1 MCLACFRLLSRISCN
16 GGTGARLVAMS
27 DEMHNTDSASGA
39 DKVIETLH
47 RIDDKVDALRGRM
60 MSDPDSLGDKLLK
73 TEIPAVTGMVAGYL
87 FQMAWDKGTSRLN
100 AEKEVQQ
107 SLLMSIAFAAASAAF
122 AAIVS
127 TLSCRGSQALVNLR
141 HRKRS

>member
-1 MCLACFRLLSRISCN
+1 MTN
-16 GGTGARLVAMS
+16 N
-27 DEMHNTDSASGA
+27 MHAADSNA
-39 DKVIETLH
+39 DKAIENLH
-47 RIDDKVDALRGRM
+47 RIDSKINALRNQM

-73 TEIPAVTGMVAGYL
+73 MAIPAVTGLVASHL
-87 FQMAWDKGTSRLN
+87 FQMAWDKGTSRLD
-100 AEKEVQQ
+100 AEEEVQQ
-107 SLLMSIAFAAASAAF
+107 GLFMSIAFAAASAAF